1 MLEHRGPILKHQTST
16 LSRSSDF
23 AMQNAINSSNLG
35 FGLIVILPQR
45 RQAMVDLG
53 LELGNER
60 LLSDE
65 LAWGEAFF

>member
-1 MLEHRGPILKHQTST
+1 ME
-16 LSRSSDF
+16 
-23 AMQNAINSSNLG
+23 NAINSSHLR

-45 RQAMVDLG
+45 RQAMVNLG

-65 LAWGEAFF
+65 VALEEAFFF